1 MKARFNFELITDDN
15 SDLTELELLDSVADS
30 LANNSYA
37 VIDNFLSEQEALD
50 CLAIL
55 KSNQE
60 KGNFKE
66 AGIGTLGMHQIDKSI
81 RGDEIKWLDNNNLS
95 PASQIYMN
103 QVQAMMRY
111 FNRTLFLSLKDFEGH
126 FAHYPSGTFYKRHLD
141 TLKLSDHRKLSFVFY
156 LNPNWNKGDGG
167 ELLLY
172 LNEGNQEKILTVE
185 PILGRLVVFR
195 SEILEH
201 EVALAHKSRYSITGW
216 MLDQYKGTT
225 FL

>member
-1 MKARFNFELITDDN
+1 MKARFNFELILDEN
-15 SDLTELELLDSVADS
+15 SDLTELELLDNVADS
-30 LANNSYA
+30 LAIHSYA
-37 VIDNFLSEQEALD
+37 IIDNFLSDQEALD
-50 CLAIL
+50 CLAVL
-55 KSNQE
+55 KTNQE
-60 KGNFKE
+60 KGAFKE
-66 AGIGTLGMHQIDKSI
+66 AGIGTLGMHQINKSI
-81 RGDEIKWLDNNNLS
+81 RGDEIKWLDNNILS
-95 PASQIYMN
+95 PASQIYMD

-126 FAHYPSGTFYKRHLD
+126 FAHYPSGSFYKRHLD

-156 LNPNWNKGDGG
+156 LNPNWHKGDGG

-172 LNEGNQEKILTVE
+172 LNDNQEEKTVAVE
-185 PILGRLVVFR
+185 PILGRLIVFR
-195 SEILEH
+195 SEMLEH